1 MSKNQ
6 SNANSSSS
14 STSLSQSATM
24 ITGGTLIPGT
34 NAGSSIISSSALL
47 ANNGTNNTSNS
58 NGKLLR
64 KVSKSDLNATIPTPA
79 QIIREAKE
87 KLNNSISSKH
97 QQQQPITQTDS
108 NMTGMR
114 TLSAQRPFTP
124 REEKRALFGPKS
136 NRLVNERPPSS
147 F

>member
-1 MSKNQ
+1 MSKSQ
-6 SNANSSSS
+6 SNPS

-34 NAGSSIISSSALL
+34 SAGSSSALL
-47 ANNGTNNTSNS
+47 ATSGTSGAGGANS

-64 KVSKSDLNATIPTPA
+64 KTSKSDLNTTIPTPA

-87 KLNNSISSKH
+87 KLNKQQ
-97 QQQQPITQTDS
+97 QQQQPTTQAD
-108 NMTGMR
+108 MTGMR
-114 TLSAQRPFTP
+114 TLSANRPFTP

-136 NRLVNERPPSS
+136 NRLINERPPSS

>member
-1 MSKNQ
+1 MSKSQ
-6 SNANSSSS
+6 SNPTSSSS

-34 NAGSSIISSSALL
+34 SAGSIISPSALL
-47 ANNGTNNTSNS
+47 ANSGANNS

-64 KVSKSDLNATIPTPA
+64 KTSKSDLNATIPTPA

-87 KLNNSISSKH
+87 KLNNSSKH
-97 QQQQPITQTDS
+97 QQQQPIAITQTDT
-108 NMTGMR
+108 NMSGMR